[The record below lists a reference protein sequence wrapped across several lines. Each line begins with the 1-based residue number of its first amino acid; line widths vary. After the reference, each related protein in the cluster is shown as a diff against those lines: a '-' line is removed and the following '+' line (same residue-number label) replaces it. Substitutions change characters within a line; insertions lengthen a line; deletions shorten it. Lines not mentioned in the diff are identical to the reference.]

1 MRTIER
7 NIIFNKAGGNAG
19 KTSYSYKLSLPA
31 DAIETLG
38 ATPEDRGVKIRI
50 EEGKIIIEKA

>member
-7 NIIFNKAGGNAG
+7 NIIFGKAGGNAS
-19 KTSYSYKLSLPA
+19 KNSYSCKVSLPA
-31 DAIETLG
+31 DAIEALG
-38 ATPEDRGVKIRI
+38 ATPEDRGVIMKI

>member
-1 MRTIER
+1 MLEVER

-31 DAIETLG
+31 DAIEALG
-38 ATPEDRGVKIRI
+38 ATPEDRGVIMRI
-50 EEGKIIIEKA
+50 EEA